1 MARQTTLGVV
11 LSFLIAA
18 DAGLGALAV
27 ARYPA
32 FFEQHSAGVYLLE
45 LCVVLFLYVVATVFL
60 FRVRG
65 GVWNTILANA
75 SVFGV
80 ITGILETVN
89 IGIENSGIAA
99 AHVPAF
105 PIGFMV
111 TVFSLWGIAGARTV
125 RAGNSIRAGIASAV
139 LSAGICML
147 IAVAGGFLELLVAP
161 PDPAGVST
169 WAEYRRSGWTD
180 PRAFGVA
187 NTLDSGFTH
196 LVIAPIVAAVFGGI
210 GSVFA
215 RFVKPAGGIRSLT
228 V

>member
-1 MARQTTLGVV
+1 
-11 LSFLIAA
+11 
-18 DAGLGALAV
+18 V

-32 FFEQHSAGVYLLE
+32 FFEQRSAVVYLLE
-45 LCVVLFLYVVATVFL
+45 LGGILLVYAVTTVFL

-65 GVWNTILANA
+65 GAWNVILTNA

-80 ITGILETVN
+80 VTGVLAIVN
-89 IGIENSGIAA
+89 IGIENSDVAA
-99 AHVPAF
+99 VHIPAF

-111 TVFSLWGIAGARTV
+111 TVFLLWGVAGVRTV
-125 RAGNSIRAGIASAV
+125 GSGNSIRAGIAGAV

-147 IAVAGGFLELLVAP
+147 VAVAGGFLELLIAP

-210 GSVFA
+210 GSVLA
-215 RFVKPAGGIRSLT
+215 RFVKPTAGSGA
-228 V
+228 